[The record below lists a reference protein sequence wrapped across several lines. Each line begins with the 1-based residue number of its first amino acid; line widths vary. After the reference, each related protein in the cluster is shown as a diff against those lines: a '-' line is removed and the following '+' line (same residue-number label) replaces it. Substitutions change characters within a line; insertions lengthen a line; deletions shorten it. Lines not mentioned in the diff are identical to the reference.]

1 MPLHR
6 LIYCSRTNGID
17 EGDIEQILQACE
29 RNNLRDNLSGMLLF
43 TSDFFLQLLE
53 GDRSAVS
60 ARFRAIAGDSRHR
73 DVEVISS
80 GAVDFRLFER
90 WRMHYQPCAMSL
102 EPTLRRYSAH
112 GGFDPYDMSS
122 SAVEQ
127 LCLDWSVR
135 AMQEEL
141 S

>member
-6 LIYCSRTNGID
+6 LIYCSRTNGIK
-17 EGDIEQILQACE
+17 ERDIQQILAACE
-29 RNNLRDNLSGMLLF
+29 RNNPRDNLSGMLLF

-53 GDRSAVS
+53 GNRSAVS
-60 ARFRAIAGDSRHR
+60 ARFLEIARDGRHR

-90 WRMHYQPCAMSL
+90 WGMHYQPCATSP
-102 EPTLRRYSAH
+102 EPTLRRYSAR

-127 LCLDWSVR
+127 LCLDRSVR
-135 AMQEEL
+135 ALQDDL
-141 S
+141 H